1 MKTFPILVLLL
12 MLGFS
17 CSTTTRD
24 PASVDRDKEESHYK
38 YQGLFDKQD

>member
-1 MKTFPILVLLL
+1 MKTFPILLILL
-12 MLGFS
+12 MLVTS
-17 CSTTTRD
+17 CSTMTRD